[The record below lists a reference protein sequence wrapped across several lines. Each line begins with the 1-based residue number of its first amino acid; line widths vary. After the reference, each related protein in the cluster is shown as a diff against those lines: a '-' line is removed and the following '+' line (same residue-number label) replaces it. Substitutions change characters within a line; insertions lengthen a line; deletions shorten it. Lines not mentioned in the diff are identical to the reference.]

1 MSSGDLIVLAI
12 VIALAAG
19 AIYVLWNNHRKG
31 KSSCGCNCSGCSKT
45 GQCESAIIP
54 IDGDNTCDCCKKE

>member
-31 KSSCGCNCSGCSKT
+31 KSSCGCNCSGCSKA
-45 GQCESAIIP
+45 GQCGSAVIP
-54 IDGDNTCDCCKKE
+54 VDGNNTCDCCKKE

>member
-19 AIYVLWNNHRKG
+19 AVFVLWNNHRKG
-31 KSSCGCNCSGCSKT
+31 KGSCGCNCSGCSGSKT
-45 GQCESAIIP
+45 CGSP
-54 IDGDNTCDCCKKE
+54 IVPTDEERTCDCCKKE

>member
-31 KSSCGCNCSGCSKT
+31 KSSCGCNCSGCSKA
-45 GQCESAIIP
+45 GQCGSAVIP
-54 IDGDNTCDCCKKE
+54 VEGNNTCDCCKKE

>member
-19 AIYVLWNNHRKG
+19 AVFVLWNNHRKG
-31 KSSCGCNCSGCSKT
+31 RGSCGCNCSGCPSSKT
-45 GQCESAIIP
+45 CGSP
-54 IDGDNTCDCCKKE
+54 IVPSDEKKTCDCCKKE